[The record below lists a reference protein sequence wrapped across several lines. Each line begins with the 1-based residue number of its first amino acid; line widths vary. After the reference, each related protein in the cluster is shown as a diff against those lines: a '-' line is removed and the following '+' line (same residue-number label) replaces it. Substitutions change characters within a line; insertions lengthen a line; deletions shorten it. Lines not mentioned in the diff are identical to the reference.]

1 MAHLIKRFLEITNN
15 AHFSSVT
22 SRRAARGMSFHPT
35 SLAKCAMMVT
45 LMMVMG
51 VGSVWA
57 DEVEIWSGSNGGYFF
72 IGPDNFSGKFDD
84 ATSTTTLRIYMADVG
99 LKQFNTVHGNSI
111 LSSGNKSISA
121 GSYYNNTDNC
131 YEIPSTDWSASI
143 ANDEERRQT

>member
-1 MAHLIKRFLEITNN
+1 MAHLIKSFLEITNN

-22 SRRAARGMSFHPT
+22 SRRAARGMSVHPT

-57 DEVEIWSGSNGGYFF
+57 DEVEIWTGSNGGYFV
-72 IGPDNFSGKFDD
+72 IPASNFSGKFDNV
-84 ATSTTTLRIYMADVG
+84 TSSTTLRIYMADVG
-99 LKQFNTVHGNSI
+99 LRFLTGYGNSI
-111 LSSGNKSISA
+111 LSSGNASISA
-121 GSYYNNTDNC
+121 GSYYNNTDKC

>member
-1 MAHLIKRFLEITNN
+1 MTHLIKRFLEITNN

-57 DEVEIWSGSNGGYFF
+57 DEVEIWTGSNGGYFV
-72 IGPDNFSGKFDD
+72 IGADNFSGKFDNV
-84 ATSTTTLRIYMADVG
+84 TSSTTLRIYMADVG
-99 LKQFNTVHGNSI
+99 LRFPYRTWQFDS
-111 LSSGNKSISA
+111 
-121 GSYYNNTDNC
+121 
-131 YEIPSTDWSASI
+131 
-143 ANDEERRQT
+143 